1 MNSIRKPIL
10 FLLMASCASAVSG
23 QNANAILGKV
33 REHYATIQD
42 AELRFT
48 QSVRFP
54 VSRVEQRIS
63 GKLWMK
69 KGNRYRVETDDL
81 TVVTDGKTV
90 WSYSHPNNQ
99 VLIDS
104 FRIDERTYSPER
116 VLLAAPDDFTPALIS
131 REKSPEGEVAVL
143 KLTPVNPRG
152 FVRALKLWVRED
164 DSMITRVELKDA
176 NDKETTYTVQDVR
189 INQGLNDGIFA
200 YSIPEGVEV
209 VDLR

>member
-1 MNSIRKPIL
+1 MNSVRNMIVCL
-10 FLLMASCASAVSG
+10 FLVSFAGAASG
-23 QNANAILGKV
+23 QNASAILGKV
-33 REHYATIQD
+33 RERYATIQD

-48 QSVRFP
+48 QTVRFP
-54 VSRVEQRIS
+54 VSRVEQRVS

-69 KGNRYRVETDDL
+69 KGNRYRVQTDDL
-81 TVVTDGKTV
+81 TLVTDGKTV
-90 WSYSHPNNQ
+90 WSHSHPNNQ

-116 VLLAAPDDFTPALIS
+116 VLLAAPDDFTPAFIT
-131 REKSPEGEVAVL
+131 REKSPQGEVAVL
-143 KLTPVNPRG
+143 KLTPVNLRG

-176 NDKETTYTVQDVR
+176 NDKETTYAVEDVR
-189 INQGLNDGIFA
+189 INQGLDDGMFS